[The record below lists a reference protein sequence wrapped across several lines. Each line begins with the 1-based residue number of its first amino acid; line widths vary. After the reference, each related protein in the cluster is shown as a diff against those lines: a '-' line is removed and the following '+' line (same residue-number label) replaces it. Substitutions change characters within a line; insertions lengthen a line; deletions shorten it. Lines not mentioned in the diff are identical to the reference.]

1 MRKAIAITYSDLH
14 LEKYKQF
21 NEGNRRVKN
30 AIDVIRQTRLKAKEL
45 GNLVS
50 LFVGDLYHKEQAL
63 TNDIL
68 DLTLPEL
75 SKYFKSVKYR
85 TIAISGNHD
94 QSRQNLI
101 GNESPSYVKTL
112 SKIFEG
118 FDCIDFKSEEFK
130 KGFHVHGVPYI
141 THDIGL
147 IDWINKIELGKG
159 KNILMLHTTMPGA
172 KDTDDRE
179 IDAHIELNDFNKAI
193 SRFDLVLCGHI
204 HKPFEYKVGKTR
216 VVQVGAPQQQRLTD
230 KDCKMGYWII
240 YDDMTVEFVHLKKYP
255 TFKEVTDPKFKI
267 NTTDFWV
274 IKTKPKELKVNVEV
288 NKNKFSTNNNKTS
301 LAKNYIK
308 QKGIEDK
315 QKEKSLINVLKQVE

>member
-1 MRKAIAITYSDLH
+1 MKTPIALVYSDLH
-14 LEKYKQF
+14 LEKYKQH
-21 NEGNRRVKN
+21 NEGNRRVSN

-50 LFVGDLYHKEQAL
+50 LFAGDLYHKEQAL

-68 DLTLPEL
+68 ELTLPKL
-75 SKYFKSVKYR
+75 ARFFKSNKYK
-85 TIAISGNHD
+85 TLAISGNHD

-112 SKIFEG
+112 SQVFEG
-118 FDCIDFKSEEFK
+118 FDCIDFQSVEFK
-130 KGFHVHGVPYI
+130 KGFHIHGVPYI

-147 IDWINKIELGKG
+147 INWINKVKLGKG

-179 IDAHIELNDFNKAI
+179 IGAHVELNDFNKAI

-204 HKPFEYKVGKTR
+204 HKPFEYNVNDTKVI
-216 VVQVGAPQQQRLTD
+216 QVGAPQQQRLTD
-230 KDCKMGYWII
+230 KNCKMGYWII
-240 YDDMTVEFVHLKKYP
+240 YSDMTVEFIHLKKYP
-255 TFKEVTDPKFKI
+255 VFREITDPKFKT
-267 NTTDFWV
+267 NTSDYWV
-274 IKTKPKELKVNVEV
+274 IKPKSKELKVNTEV
-288 NKNKFSTNNNKTS
+288 NKDKFSTNHNKS
-301 LAKNYIK
+301 KLAKNYIK

-315 QKEKSLINVLKQVE
+315 RKEKSLINVLKQVE